1 MASLHSVPAGIGPA
15 VRRFGP
21 SLLRL
26 AAGVTV
32 LWFLVRQLGAAPF
45 EDGLRAVTW
54 QAVVAAVTLTALTTV
69 CSAWR
74 WRVVARALGVDIG
87 LPGAAGAYYRSLF
100 LNSVL
105 PGGILGDVHR
115 AVMHGRRA
123 GDVARGVR
131 AVAWERLCG
140 QVIQA
145 VVTAVVLLTLPSPV
159 RPALPYVL
167 AGIAGVAGCAA
178 LVVRGAARRG
188 RSRLTRAARAIAADL
203 RRGLLARGVWPQLT
217 LASVLVVAGH
227 TATFVIAARVAGCT
241 APLGELVAL
250 LMVVQTAAVIPLSI
264 GGWGPREGAAA
275 WAFAAAGLGAATGVT
290 VATLY
295 AVLMLAAVAP
305 GAGLLL
311 RDAVRR
317 RRGRGHPGEPSRTRS
332 GAADDGGCSRGLTA
346 RPVTG
351 AVQAAAIRRRIRIP
365 LRLADGYST
374 TATVVTFTGLA
385 DAQQH
390 VALELGQ
397 PAAARLPL
405 VRLHSECL
413 TGDVFGS
420 QRCDCGP
427 QLREAVERIT
437 KHGGYVL
444 YLRQEGRGIGLYDKL
459 DAYALQDRGLDT
471 YDANLALGHRA
482 DERDYTSA
490 AQMLHA
496 LGASRIALLS
506 NNPDKGA
513 QLARLGITIARHVP
527 TALHLTETNAAYL
540 TTKARRGGHDL
551 LSRSLDRAAE
561 PHQQVGAPG
570 TRSASRASGPR
581 NQAGGRCRPAHPRP
595 VACRARPA
603 SRPGPPVP
611 PSPGDSATRPGSC

>member
-1 MASLHSVPAGIGPA
+1 MAFLHSVPAGIGPA

-32 LWFLVRQLGAAPF
+32 LWFLVRQVGAAPF

-54 QAVVAAVTLTALTTV
+54 QAVLAAVTLTALTTV

-74 WRVVARALGVDIG
+74 WRVVARALGADID
-87 LPGAAGAYYRSLF
+87 LPGATGAYYRSLF

-115 AVMHGRRA
+115 AVTHGRRA
-123 GDVARGVR
+123 GDVAQGVR

-188 RSRLTRAARAIAADL
+188 RSRPARAARAIAADL
-203 RRGLLARGVWPQLT
+203 RRGLLVPGVWPQLT
-217 LASVLVVAGH
+217 LASLLVVAGH

-241 APLGELVAL
+241 APLGELIAL
-250 LMVVQTAAVIPLSI
+250 LMVVQIAAGIPLSV
-264 GGWGPREGAAA
+264 GGWGPREGVAA
-275 WAFAAAGLGAATGVT
+275 WAFAAAGLGAANGVT

-317 RRGRGHPGEPSRTRS
+317 RRGRGHPGESREPDPAPLTRE
-332 GAADDGGCSRGLTA
+332 AVRGLPA
-346 RPVTG
+346 FPVTG

-374 TATVVTFTGLA
+374 TATVVTFTGLT

-390 VALELGQ
+390 VALEFGR

-427 QLREAVERIT
+427 QLREAIERIT
-437 KHGGYVL
+437 EHGGYVL

-496 LGASRIALLS
+496 LGAK
-506 NNPDKGA
+506 P
-513 QLARLGITIARHVP
+513 H
-527 TALHLTETNAAYL
+527 
-540 TTKARRGGHDL
+540 
-551 LSRSLDRAAE
+551 RAAE
-561 PHQQVGAPG
+561 QQPG
-570 TRSASRASGPR
+570 QGRSAGPP
-581 NQAGGRCRPAHPRP
+581 GHHDRPAGPH
-595 VACRARPA
+595 RPA
-603 SRPGPPVP
+603 PYRDQRRLPGHQGP
-611 PSPGDSATRPGSC
+611 ARRA